1 MAVLTFPQLF
11 AAAALTNAAA
21 TYYTVPATPT
31 SNVLVNGRVRFTNV
45 TAGAITVTA
54 YAIQSG
60 GSAADANAFMKAESI
75 AANSHA
81 DVDVPQLAAGG
92 FLQAL
97 ASANTSITI
106 TALTGILI
114 S

>member
-1 MAVLTFPQLF
+1 MALSFTQLF

-31 SNVLVNGRVRFTNV
+31 SSLLMNGRVRFSNI

-60 GSAADANAFMKAESI
+60 GSAADANAFMKGESI
-75 AANSHA
+75 AANSHV
-81 DVDVPQLAAGG
+81 DIDVPLLAAGG

-106 TALTGILI
+106 TALAGVIF